1 MIPFSFGGEKMEF
14 GTDTWWLVGLA
25 VTIVIGI
32 IGYFLK
38 RTMSKQD
45 QHEADINHIKLTYV
59 TKEEFKELK
68 SDTATSMDKLQKD
81 VEEIKV
87 NTLSKADFYRSQ
99 AKTDDKMDKIYDML
113 IELSKKG

>member
-14 GTDTWWLVGLA
+14 GADTWWLVGLA
-25 VTIVIGI
+25 VTIAIGI

-59 TKEEFKELK
+59 T
-68 SDTATSMDKLQKD
+68 TSMDKLQKD
-81 VEEIKV
+81 VEEIKE

>member
-1 MIPFSFGGEKMEF
+1 MKFGA
-14 GTDTWWLVGLA
+14 DTWWLVGLA
-25 VTIVIGI
+25 VTIAIGI

-45 QHEADINHIKLTYV
+45 QHEADINL
-59 TKEEFKELK
+59 KELK